1 MSARLPLLLLSL
13 LLLSACGKNDCR
25 VTIGETNFSI
35 RPNEAEYFGLN
46 NPGGYLYLTGGHR
59 GIVVVRLAYDRFVA
73 FERTCPEDNSTPVE
87 ISSDWGSSLLECP
100 KCHSCFVVEND
111 GIPLD
116 GAATSCPLYQY
127 NTIYSG
133 GELWVY

>member
-1 MSARLPLLLLSL
+1 M
-13 LLLSACGKNDCR
+13 
-25 VTIGETNFSI
+25 TIGETNFSI
-35 RPNEAEYFGLN
+35 RPNEAEYYGLN

-116 GAATSCPLYQY
+116 DAATSCPLYQY

>member
-1 MSARLPLLLLSL
+1 MSSRIPLLLLF
-13 LLLSACGKNDCR
+13 LLLSACGKNDCH

-35 RPNEAEYFGLN
+35 RPNEAEYYGLN

-100 KCHSCFVVEND
+100 QCHSCFVVEND

-116 GAATSCPLYQY
+116 DAATSCPLYQY